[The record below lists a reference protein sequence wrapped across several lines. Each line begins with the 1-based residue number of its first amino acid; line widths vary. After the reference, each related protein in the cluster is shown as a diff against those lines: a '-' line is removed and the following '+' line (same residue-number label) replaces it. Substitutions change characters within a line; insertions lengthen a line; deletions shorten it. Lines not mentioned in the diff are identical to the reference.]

1 MAISLQKGQ
10 GVNLRKDTGYDLARL
25 TIGLGWDIAPAQPA
39 HDLDAIAFVLDAQ
52 GKVRNLGKTGTN
64 GRPTL
69 EGGDVVFYNSLVH
82 PSGSIRLSGDNR
94 SGSQGQGD
102 DETITVDLDRLPDS
116 VSAIVFLAAIFK
128 GRERGQS
135 FADVNNAHIRALDAQ
150 GREICRY
157 RIGGNAANAAH
168 RAITF
173 ARVERDAGGWVFRA
187 IGEFAETDRFVDLLK
202 AYLPY

>member
-150 GREICRY
+150 GRGNLPLPHRRQYRQRRPPRHHLRPRGTRCRRLGIPRHRRICRN
-157 RIGGNAANAAH
+157 RP
-168 RAITF
+168 
-173 ARVERDAGGWVFRA
+173 
-187 IGEFAETDRFVDLLK
+187 LC
-202 AYLPY
+202 